1 MILKLIVPKLYV
13 KESDLKKLSLN
24 ENTFYKS

>member
-1 MILKLIVPKLYV
+1 MVLKLIVPKLYE
-13 KESDLKKLSLN
+13 KKSDLKKLSLN